1 MIGLLFGNKHPLSN
15 PWYLYTVQALLA
27 LNKQYWFSE
36 FRDKKAVL
44 YDAVTS
50 QFVSMKVLIQL
61 SVELPPHR
69 S

>member
-1 MIGLLFGNKHPLSN
+1 MAGLFFGNKHPLTN
-15 PWYLYTVQALLA
+15 PWYLYTVQTWSA
-27 LNKQYWFSE
+27 LNKQYRFSK

>member
-1 MIGLLFGNKHPLSN
+1 MSAPCRTPDISTKLKL
-15 PWYLYTVQALLA
+15 
-27 LNKQYWFSE
+27 E

-50 QFVSMKVLIQL
+50 QFVSVKILIQL
-61 SVELPPHR
+61 RVELPLTEA

>member
-1 MIGLLFGNKHPLSN
+1 MTGLFFGNKHPLSK
-15 PWYLYTVQALLA
+15 PWYLYTVQTWLA
-27 LNKQYWFSE
+27 LNKQYRFSE